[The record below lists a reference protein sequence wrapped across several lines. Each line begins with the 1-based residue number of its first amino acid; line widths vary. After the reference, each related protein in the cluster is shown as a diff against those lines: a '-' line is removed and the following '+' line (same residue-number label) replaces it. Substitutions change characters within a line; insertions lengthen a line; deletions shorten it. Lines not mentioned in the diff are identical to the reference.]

1 MIGIDAAV
9 ASDTAALALVRRDPD
24 DVYHV
29 IWRVWEPT
37 KRDKVPLADVEAVTR
52 EWARR
57 YKVDAVVYDPRFF
70 EHAAQNL
77 EDEGLP
83 VKEWTYKRN
92 AAAAGTLHE
101 IVSHGRLRHG
111 GADLPRRHALA
122 AEIRDRE
129 FGQVIS
135 KTKSREHIDCLMALA
150 YAVDEAAALKE
161 KRESVYETR
170 GLVGA

>member
-1 MIGIDAAV
+1 M
-9 ASDTAALALVRRDPD
+9 
-24 DVYHV
+24 
-29 IWRVWEPT
+29 
-37 KRDKVPLADVEAVTR
+37 
-52 EWARR
+52 
-57 YKVDAVVYDPRFF
+57 
-70 EHAAQNL
+70 
-77 EDEGLP
+77 
-83 VKEWTYKRN
+83 KEWTYKRN

-150 YAVDEAAALKE
+150 YAVDEARGVEGEA
-161 KRESVYETR
+161 RERIRDTR
-170 GLVGA
+170 SGDCR